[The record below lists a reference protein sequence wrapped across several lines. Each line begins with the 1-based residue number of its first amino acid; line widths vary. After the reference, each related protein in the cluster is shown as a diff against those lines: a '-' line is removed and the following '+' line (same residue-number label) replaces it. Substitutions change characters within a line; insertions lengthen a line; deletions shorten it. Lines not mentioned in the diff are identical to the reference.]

1 MLFALCF
8 DGERSTPT
16 CIEMLKK
23 FFNKESEKVC
33 HCENGTVRMHAGVH
47 KIVNWI
53 TPSMQESRDM
63 DNGLRLVEKGKD
75 YRIGTTPVFNA

>member
-47 KIVNWI
+47 KIVN
-53 TPSMQESRDM
+53 
-63 DNGLRLVEKGKD
+63 
-75 YRIGTTPVFNA
+75 